1 MIAER
6 VSGIQ
11 LQWYLTDWTQTTNR
25 IDYAIEAVN
34 ETEKGTE
41 IQLVRKELMPM
52 PQEVLIQYK
61 DDDNPPLTHI
71 FA

>member
-6 VSGIQ
+6 ISGIQ

-34 ETEKGTE
+34 ATENGTE
-41 IQLVRKELMPM
+41 IQLERKELNAHASRS
-52 PQEVLIQYK
+52 I
-61 DDDNPPLTHI
+61 NSI
-71 FA
+71 